1 MLDIRPILIAL
12 ALLLAAIA
20 LAPVLAFGGMAVG
33 DPVKG
38 EAIYKRCG
46 GCHSIDRNRV
56 GPKHLGLFGR
66 KAGSV
71 EGFNYSQAM
80 RSSGIVWDETT
91 LDRFL
96 ENPRAMVPGTKM
108 TYAGV
113 KDPQERADLIAY
125 LKQATKPAP

>member
-1 MLDIRPILIAL
+1 MLDVRPILITL

-20 LAPVLAFGGMAVG
+20 LLPFVAFAAEG
-33 DPVKG
+33 DPVAG

-56 GPKHLGLFGR
+56 GPMHLGLFGR

-71 EGFNYSQAM
+71 EGFHYSKAM
-80 RSSGIVWDETT
+80 RDSGIVWNEGT
-91 LDRFL
+91 LDKFL

-125 LKQATKPAP
+125 LKEATKPPAP